1 LIDPEGIITVQDSI
15 GFDEILSMHGSSTTL
30 YHSLGQIIRSK
41 IQSEEW
47 RAGQQIPS
55 EREMM
60 KIFNI
65 SRSTVRQGIENLVKE
80 GILHRI
86 QGIGTFIS
94 PPKVEGGVLRLMEF
108 SDLIRQNGL
117 KPGVRL
123 IGKNNIAPP
132 ANIKKNLAMG
142 EGETVTWLQRLLLVN
157 QTPILIETSYF
168 ATARFPDL
176 LQNYDGTE
184 DPRLY
189 IHLKNGV
196 KVTRAREIFEP
207 VILEDPE
214 ADLLG
219 TRGGFPALWVE
230 HLAFDSLEEP
240 VFYLTSLLRG
250 DRCRFYTDLV
260 FEKS

>member
-1 LIDPEGIITVQDSI
+1 MEAQDSI
-15 GFDEILSMHGSSTTL
+15 GFDEILSVHGSQTTL

-47 RAGQQIPS
+47 LAGQQIPS
-55 EREMM
+55 ERDLMR
-60 KIFNI
+60 IFNI
-65 SRSTVRQGIENLVKE
+65 SRSTVRQGIDNLVKE
-80 GILHRI
+80 GILHRVH
-86 QGIGTFIS
+86 GKGTFVS

-117 KPGVRL
+117 KPGVKL
-123 IGKNNIAPP
+123 IGKDNISPP
-132 ANIKKNLAMG
+132 ANIKKNLALG
-142 EGETVTWLQRLLLVN
+142 EGGLVTWLQRLLLVN

-168 ATARFPDL
+168 SAARFPDL
-176 LQNYDGTE
+176 LQNYDGIE
-184 DPRLY
+184 DPRQFMRQ
-189 IHLKNGV
+189 KWGV

-214 ADLLG
+214 AELLG
-219 TRGGFPALWVE
+219 TMGGFPALWVE
-230 HLAFDSLEEP
+230 HLAFDTADEP
-240 VFYLTSLLRG
+240 VIYLTSLLRG